1 MKKGYLMVTL
11 LLIFITVFCTT
22 GTVMGM
28 EKGKDGVDETYYR
41 QAEKEYVQ
49 QVKRLL
55 TEEGFENSGVA
66 LTKVLYENGSR
77 EYTLQ
82 VHHKHIGKLSRDGQE
97 ALQQMLIE
105 LADTAQSEGVGIE
118 DLQVIFL

>member
-28 EKGKDGVDETYYR
+28 EKGKAGVDETYYR